1 MSNIQVTHDTSLD
14 NARSESSL
22 AINPNN
28 TQQIVAGSKKF
39 INYHTYD
46 FTLATSYSIDG
57 GLHWNDSAPFA
68 LLAGWTGI
76 SDPAIAWDDSG
87 NVFLVGLAFNN
98 PPGATIIGIAIYKS
112 TDGGQTWSPP
122 NLIHTSP
129 GDDKQWAGRGWQ
141 SGEPL
146 PWKGLCR
153 LGRTW
158 RVVLCTHVGPW
169 RHMGRNGGFSRR
181 SGHCT

>member
-1 MSNIQVTHDTSLD
+1 MSNIQVTHDRDLN

-28 TQQIVAGSKKF
+28 PQQIVAGSKKF

-46 FTLATSYSIDG
+46 FTLATSFSADG

-68 LLAGWTGI
+68 LLPGWTGI

-98 PPGATIIGIAIYKS
+98 PPGSTIIGIAVYKS
-112 TDGGQTWSPP
+112 TDGGQTWSAPK
-122 NLIHTSP
+122 LIHTSAA
-129 GDDKQWAGRGWQ
+129 DDKQWAAGDGNPGSQFRGRVYAAWDGP
-141 SGEPL
+141 G
-146 PWKGLCR
+146 GLCFA
-153 LGRTW
+153 RTLDHGNTW
-158 RVVLCTHVGPW
+158 IGAGSSP
-169 RHMGRNGGFSRR
+169 
-181 SGHCT
+181 